1 MNTKLRA
8 LPERGGGKK
17 KVLTAQE
24 LHRQEATAVNKK
36 DKDTAGTNLLMDS
49 DPDDG

>member
-8 LPERGGGKK
+8 LPERGEKK